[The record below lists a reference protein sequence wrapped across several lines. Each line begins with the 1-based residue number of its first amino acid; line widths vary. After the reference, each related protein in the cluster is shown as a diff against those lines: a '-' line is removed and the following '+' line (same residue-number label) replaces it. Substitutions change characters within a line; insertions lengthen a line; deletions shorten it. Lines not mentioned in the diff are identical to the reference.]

1 MFFIHLL
8 AINNSEL
15 NNLFNNYL
23 LSNWYVQVLFWVS
36 VNEMDNNLCGIY
48 IIVCRETDNKH
59 NIINELQNSLENAK
73 YYGEKIE
80 CPEFEIGRNMADL
93 I

>member
-23 LSNWYVQVLFWVS
+23 LSNLYVQVLFWVS
-36 VNEMDNNLCGIY
+36 VNEMDNNLCLW
-48 IIVCRETDNKH
+48 N
-59 NIINELQNSLENAK
+59 L
-73 YYGEKIE
+73 YY
-80 CPEFEIGRNMADL
+80 CV
-93 I
+93 